1 MSGISVLLVDDE
13 PAFVDVLTKR
23 LSRRMLEVSS
33 ASSGRE
39 ALAVLAERP
48 VDVVL
53 LDLKMPEWD
62 GLTVLSRIKQTWPLV
77 EVILLTGHAD
87 LTDAIAGLRRGAFDY
102 VLKPVDTET
111 LTQKVE
117 DAWERKRVQED
128 KINVWRHRSAGGDQG
143 AAGAAD
149 QSGGRS

>member
-23 LSRRMLEVSS
+23 LARRMLMVSS

-39 ALAVLAERP
+39 ALNVLASRP

-77 EVILLTGHAD
+77 EVILLTGHVD
-87 LTDAIAGLRRGAFDY
+87 LADAIAGMRQGAFDY
-102 VLKPVDTET
+102 MLKPVDTEM
-111 LTQKVE
+111 LIQKIE
-117 DAWERKRVQED
+117 DARERKRLQED
-128 KINVWRHRSAGGDQG
+128 KIDSWRRRTGSGEE

-149 QSGGRS
+149 GRGGGS